1 MRLKINLFYIRYLLL
16 VHTLILTVLCTEFE
30 IAKSLN
36 SSDKKSVPIMLQPFS
51 VSPQIDG
58 NLQDSVW
65 NDAVELNDFVQTF
78 PGDNIFPTYPTKV
91 FLGYDNTNL
100 YIGICAKDDSGSV
113 RATLAN
119 RDDILGDDH
128 IKIYLDTFNDNRRA
142 YLLIFNPLGI
152 QQDGIFV
159 EGTEPDYSVD
169 IVMESRGILTS
180 KGYCIEI
187 AVPFH
192 SLRYQ
197 SGEGKEWGLHVI
209 RTIKHLN
216 DEENSW
222 MPLIRGN
229 VNLLNQSGKISGLTN
244 IDGNLNLE
252 IIPTFTFSE
261 RGYRIIKESN
271 NNFITGPFK
280 GDPGISMKLNTT
292 SNLAFDF
299 TLNPDFA
306 QVEADQFV
314 ITANQRF
321 PIFFEEKRPFFLEG
335 IDIFQTP
342 LKVVHTRTIID
353 PDVALKMSGKLG
365 DYTIGV
371 LGASDN
377 APGSFSSEELSD
389 PAIRPN
395 IEELIGKKSYF
406 GITRFKKD
414 IGTESYIGLLTTAY
428 NFVRKEN
435 YTIGLDGRFNF
446 NSNMALTLQF
456 LGSISKSNFYD
467 PDNNTEVFRKGS
479 GLGYFINFYKS
490 SRHFNLTLEGD
501 GATPDYR
508 TKTGFIEQTNINRWA
523 LISRYN
529 SEPQH
534 DALLISWSA
543 LCTFRAD
550 FDWQGRMK
558 YAYIYPRI
566 LLNFPKQTF
575 INFYVYSDYLKLL
588 EEEFGPRRNVKQ
600 EGAFIGSPERI
611 TNYKGFTVE
620 IGSTPI
626 KEITAYFSIDR
637 SWDNFDYDLGSG
649 FRFPRVSPAA
659 LESPDAPLDPGK
671 GNAIDIQ
678 SSLTYLTNESLR
690 FSFEYTKSRLFRKD
704 TKRVAFDQNI
714 YSFGSTYQFTRFSF
728 LRARFEYES
737 LEAIMRAQL
746 LVGWT
751 PNPGTAFYIGYNE
764 DLNYNGYNSF
774 TQKLEP
780 GIHRNRSI
788 FFLKLSYVFQFGL

>member
-1 MRLKINLFYIRYLLL
+1 MSQKINFFYTKYLLL
-16 VHTLILTVLCTEFE
+16 IHTLLLSILFTDLE
-30 IAKSLN
+30 IAKSLPG
-36 SSDKKSVPIMLQPFS
+36 SDKKSLPIRLQPFP
-51 VSPQIDG
+51 VSPIIDG

-65 NDAVELNDFVQTF
+65 NAAVELNDFVQTF
-78 PGDNIFPTYPTKV
+78 PGDNISSTYPTKV
-91 FLGYDNTNL
+91 LLGYDKANL
-100 YIGICAKDDSGSV
+100 YIGIYAKDDSGSV
-113 RATLAN
+113 RATLAK

-128 IKIYLDTFNDNRRA
+128 VKIYLDTFNDNRRA

-159 EGTEPDYSVD
+159 EGSEPDYSID
-169 IVMESRGILTS
+169 IVMESRGTLTAD
-180 KGYCIEI
+180 GYCVEI
-187 AVPFH
+187 AVPLH

-197 SGEGKEWGLHVI
+197 SGKGKEWGLHII

-229 VNLLNQSGKISGLTN
+229 VGLLNQSGKISGLTSIERN
-244 IDGNLNLE
+244 RNLE
-252 IIPTFTFSE
+252 IIPTFTLSE
-261 RGYRIIKESN
+261 RGYRVFKVSKD
-271 NNFITGPFK
+271 NFITDPFK
-280 GDPGISMKLNTT
+280 GDPGISIKLNTA

-314 ITANQRF
+314 VTANQRF
-321 PIFFEEKRPFFLEG
+321 PIFFEEKRSFFLEG

-353 PDVALKMSGKLG
+353 PDAALKMSGKFG

-389 PAIRPN
+389 STIRPN
-395 IEELIGKKSYF
+395 IEDLIGKKSYF
-406 GITRFKKD
+406 GIARFKKD
-414 IGTESYIGLLTTAY
+414 IGTESYMGLLTTAY
-428 NFVRKEN
+428 NFVKKEN
-435 YTIGLDGRFNF
+435 YTIGFDSRINF
-446 NSNMALTLQF
+446 NSNTALTLQF
-456 LGSISKSNFYD
+456 LGTISKSNFYN
-467 PDNNTEVFRKGS
+467 PDNNTDVFRTGN
-479 GLGYFINFYKS
+479 GFGYFINFYKS
-490 SRHFNLTLEGD
+490 SRHFNFTLEGD
-501 GATPDYR
+501 GVTPDYR
-508 TKTGFIEQTNINRWA
+508 TETGFTEQANINRWA

-529 SEPQH
+529 SEPQP

-543 LCTFRAD
+543 ICTFRAD

-575 INFYVYSDYLKLL
+575 IYFYVYSDYLKLV
-588 EEEFGPRRNVKQ
+588 EEEFGTRRNATQ
-600 EGAFIGSPERI
+600 AGAFTGKPERN

-620 IGSTPI
+620 VGTTPV

-649 FRFPRVSPAA
+649 FRFPRVSPTA
-659 LESPDAPLDPGK
+659 LENPDALLDPGK
-671 GNAIDIQ
+671 GNTIDIQ
-678 SSLTYLTNESLR
+678 SSLTYLTSESLR
-690 FSFEYTKSRLFRKD
+690 FSFEYVKSRLFRKD
-704 TKRVAFDQNI
+704 TKRLAFDQNI

-728 LRARFEYES
+728 IRARFEYES
-737 LEAIMRAQL
+737 LEAIIRTQL
-746 LVGWT
+746 LLGWT
-751 PNPGTAFYIGYNE
+751 PNPGTSFYIGYNE

-774 TQKLEP
+774 TQKPEP
-780 GIHRNRSI
+780 GLHRNSSV
-788 FFLKLSYVFQFGL
+788 FFLKLSYIFQFGL